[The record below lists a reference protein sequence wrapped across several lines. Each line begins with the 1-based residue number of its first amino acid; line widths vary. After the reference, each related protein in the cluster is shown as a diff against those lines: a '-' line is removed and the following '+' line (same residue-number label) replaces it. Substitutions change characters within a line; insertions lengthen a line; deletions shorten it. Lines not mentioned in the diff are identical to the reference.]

1 MATEQDH
8 ASKALMV
15 LQKAVAN
22 ALERKRRLGQYA
34 VLWRD
39 GQTVRVPPKQLGSVG
54 QYAPGDFTSP
64 FTVRAGRA
72 AGPRRQSSRVWQGRW
87 ALK

>member
-64 FTVRAGRA
+64 FTVRAPDERPDHDGNPRESGKEG
-72 AGPRRQSSRVWQGRW
+72 GP
-87 ALK
+87 